1 MKKMIIIISKKRLL
15 LFKSIRLTI
24 SIFLTILVLFFNN
37 IHHSKSNILIPIN
50 NNISQN
56 LIKGVP
62 ILSQFPNLPTGCE
75 CTCAAMLLNWL
86 DVSVTKEELANL
98 ISKGDRPH
106 FSSGKLIGG
115 NPEYE
120 FVGDPFSSAGF
131 GTYHK
136 PINNI
141 INHYLPG
148 KSLDLTGCSFDELL
162 ENITDNRP
170 VIVWATVNMQT
181 PSIKSLWRDTDDN
194 IILWKSPEHAMV
206 LIGYTS
212 TEVIVNDPFVGK
224 QVNYDRL
231 IFEKNWVYM
240 GRQAISVQ

>member
-1 MKKMIIIISKKRLL
+1 MKKMIIIFPKKRKL
-15 LFKSIRLTI
+15 LFKSICLAI
-24 SIFLTILVLFFNN
+24 SIFLAILIFFNN

-50 NNISQN
+50 NNISQK

-62 ILSQFPNLPTGCE
+62 ILCQFPNLPTGCE
-75 CTCAAMLLNWL
+75 STCAAMLLNWL
-86 DVSVTKEELANL
+86 DVSVTKEEIANL

-115 NPEYE
+115 NPEHE
-120 FVGDPFSSAGF
+120 FVGDPFSSSGF

-136 PINNI
+136 PIDNI

-170 VIVWATVNMQT
+170 VIIWATVNMQT
-181 PSIKSLWRDTDDN
+181 PSVKSLWRDKDGN

-224 QVNYDRL
+224 QVTYNRS
-231 IFEKNWVYM
+231 IFEKIWVYM